1 MVKANAYGHG
11 SVAVAKYLESHGLRH
26 FAVASALE
34 GEELRQAGIKANIHV
49 LGKCCCYL
57 SQEELIYLARS
68 SA

>member
-1 MVKANAYGHG
+1 MAVVKANAYGHG

-49 LGKCCCYL
+49 LGK
-57 SQEELIYLARS
+57 
-68 SA
+68 